1 MSGPQNRHLVQGS
14 WAFRV
19 RQRDSSD
26 LRLVLQEWAM
36 GASLWKQRL
45 ISARATYQGLC
56 TMAQRNL
63 RWSGHSPFT
72 VCLLLSVPLPP
83 EVCRLALKALHPNLD
98 NLRLLWGYLS
108 IPQRS
113 QFFLLTLKSSI
124 SVCHCLAPHIFCSSL
139 LHYVF
144 FFSLNLSSL
153 LSIWPFIDISS
164 QSLWLFRN
172 LGSSHLVAPILLLG
186 YQGPLLDSPAC
197 SRQSWERK
205 DGESCR
211 KFGGAR
217 QEVAFILS
225 VHVFRQQ
232 DWDPSR
238 TNCKGGWEYVPAKC
252 PQEIDVFCHILSFH
266 SNPKERQC
274 QRMFKLPHNCTHLTH

>member
-1 MSGPQNRHLVQGS
+1 MSGPQNHHLMQRS
-14 WAFRV
+14 WAFHV

-26 LRLVLQEWAM
+26 LRLVLQERAT

-45 ISARATYQGLC
+45 INTRATYQGLC

-72 VCLLLSVPLPP
+72 ACLLLSVPVPP
-83 EVCRLALKALHPNLD
+83 EVCRLALKAPHPNLD

-108 IPQRS
+108 TPQRS
-113 QFFLLTLKSSI
+113 QFFLLTSKSSV
-124 SVCHCLAPHIFCSSL
+124 SGCRCLAPHIFSPSL
-139 LHYVF
+139 LHYF
-144 FFSLNLSSL
+144 FFLNLCSL

-172 LGSSHLVAPILLLG
+172 LGSFHLVTPILLLG
-186 YQGPLLDSPAC
+186 NQGPLLDSPGC
-197 SRQSWERK
+197 SRQRWERK
-205 DGESCR
+205 DGKSCR

-225 VHVFRQQ
+225 VQVFHQQ
-232 DWDPSR
+232 DWDISR
-238 TNCKGGWEYVPAKC
+238 PNCKGGWEYVPAEC

-266 SNPKERQC
+266 SNPKERQR
-274 QRMFKLPHNCTHLTH
+274 QRMFKLLANCTHLTC